1 MAGALFFIL
10 TDRACSVPSQF
21 QEWFLFDFYYKV
33 LFMGQKIGGKEN
45 ERKCSNSGITEC
57 NGR

>member
-21 QEWFLFDFYYKV
+21 QEWFLFDFLLQSPAY
-33 LFMGQKIGGKEN
+33 GTEN
-45 ERKCSNSGITEC
+45 RRK
-57 NGR
+57 RK

>member
-10 TDRACSVPSQF
+10 TDRACSVPSQC

-45 ERKCSNSGITEC
+45 ERKCSNSGTAKC
-57 NGR
+57 TG

>member
-45 ERKCSNSGITEC
+45 EKSDYLWNF
-57 NGR
+57 